1 MPIVIAERK
10 DQLMELSRVLIRG
23 LAACVAVIG
32 MTSVAPAH
40 AISIVGKWDP
50 SFGAGFPDLGWRGEA
65 TFFLPDA
72 CLAESGWVLNSSS
85 CSDSGMKL
93 LSAEVEFYKVSDPTN
108 VAFQETLLF
117 DVPSSAVERMRIE
130 GGQLTGVD
138 GSFLYSR
145 SSTLLLAGAPYTS
158 FVQFF
163 EGNLAWMSYTS
174 DTPNGVV
181 TGFSDPNPADGRPVI
196 TFSVIP
202 EPGSVLMVF
211 AALLMTGVLVNRQSF
226 KSRRQAPGTA
236 RAR

>member
-1 MPIVIAERK
+1 M
-10 DQLMELSRVLIRG
+10 
-23 LAACVAVIG
+23 
-32 MTSVAPAH
+32 APAH
-40 AISIVGKWDP
+40 AVTIAGKWDP
-50 SFGAGFPDLGWRGEA
+50 SFGSGFPDLGWRGEA

-85 CSDSGMKL
+85 CSDFGMKL

-108 VAFQETLLF
+108 AAFQETLLF
-117 DVPSSAVERMRIE
+117 DVPSSAVDRMRID

-145 SSTLLLAGAPYTS
+145 FSTLALAGAPYTS

-163 EGNLAWMSYTS
+163 EGDLAWMSYTS

-181 TGFSDPNPADGRPVI
+181 TGFSDPNPADGRPVV

-202 EPGSVLMVF
+202 EPGSVPLVL
-211 AALLMTGVLVNRQSF
+211 AALLTIGLLS
-226 KSRRQAPGTA
+226 SRRPSKLQ
-236 RAR
+236 R

>member
-10 DQLMELSRVLIRG
+10 DQLMKLSGVLIRR
-23 LAACVAVIG
+23 LTACVAVLG
-32 MTSVAPAH
+32 TMSLVPAH
-40 AISIVGKWDP
+40 AVSIIGKWDP

-65 TFFLPDA
+65 IFFLPDA
-72 CLAESGWVLNSSS
+72 CLAESGWVLNTDS

-117 DVPSSAVERMRIE
+117 DVPSSAVARMRID

-145 SSTLLLAGAPYTS
+145 SSTLALAGAPYTG

-163 EGNLAWMSYTS
+163 EGDLAWMSYTS

-202 EPGSVLMVF
+202 EPGSALLVF
-211 AALLMTGVLVNRQSF
+211 AALLMIGMLL
-226 KSRRQAPGTA
+226 RRQPAKLP
-236 RAR
+236 R

>member
-1 MPIVIAERK
+1 
-10 DQLMELSRVLIRG
+10 MELSRVLSRG

-32 MTSVAPAH
+32 MTSLAPAH
-40 AISIVGKWDP
+40 AISIIGKWDP
-50 SFGAGFPDLGWRGEA
+50 SFGSGFPDLGWRGEA
-65 TFFLPDA
+65 IFFLPDA

-93 LSAEVEFYKVSDPTN
+93 ISAEVEFYKVSDPTN

-117 DVPSSAVERMRIE
+117 DLPSSAVDRMRIDS
-130 GGQLTGVD
+130 GQLTGVD

-145 SSTLLLAGAPYTS
+145 SSTLVLAGAPYTS

-163 EGNLAWMSYTS
+163 EGDLAWMSYTS

-181 TGFSDPNPADGRPVI
+181 TGFSDPNPSDGRPVI

-202 EPGSVLMVF
+202 EPGSVLLVLV
-211 AALLMTGVLVNRQSF
+211 ALLMIGLLA
-226 KSRRQAPGTA
+226 RRRPATLP
-236 RAR
+236 R

>member
-10 DQLMELSRVLIRG
+10 DQLMKLSGVLIRR
-23 LAACVAVIG
+23 LTACVAVLG
-32 MTSVAPAH
+32 MMSLAPAH
-40 AISIVGKWDP
+40 AVTVVGKWDP
-50 SFGAGFPDLGWRGEA
+50 SFGGGFPDLGWRGEA
-65 TFFLPDA
+65 KFFLPDA
-72 CLAESGWVLNSSS
+72 CLAESGWVLNGSS

-108 VAFQETLLF
+108 AAFQETLLF
-117 DVPSSAVERMRIE
+117 DFPSSAVDRMRIDS
-130 GGQLTGVD
+130 GQLTGVD

-145 SSTLLLAGAPYTS
+145 SSTLALAGAPYTS

-163 EGNLAWMSYTS
+163 EGDLAWMSYTS

-202 EPGSVLMVF
+202 EPGSVLLVLV
-211 AALLMTGVLVNRQSF
+211 ALLMIGLLA
-226 KSRRQAPGTA
+226 RRRPATLP
-236 RAR
+236 R